1 MPCGRWLPGCVTS
14 PRKLFQSKQR
24 EKYDRKERRELIE
37 KFWRTLCALRLSDGA
52 INMNQWTIEVGD
64 NDFETAVLQRSKEV
78 PVLVDFWAPWCG
90 PCRVLGPVL
99 EKLVEEYSGE
109 FLLAKINVDDNPSVA
124 AAFGIQGIPA
134 VKLFRDGD
142 IASEFTGAL
151 PEAMVREFLSR
162 FLPSAA
168 DKQAL
173 QAAELEK
180 DGKITEAKTLYQA
193 ILQSEPNHAKALLG
207 IGRLLTNEGD
217 DQAGLNH
224 LEKIPFG
231 ADERKEADRLI
242 ARLKLQSGS
251 GQDTSA
257 LRAKL
262 KSDPNNLEAR
272 CELAQALAGN
282 EKYEEA
288 LAEFLAIVKAD
299 RSFRDDAARKAMI
312 QIFEVLGSD
321 HPLTEKYRSDLA
333 KVLFS

>member
-1 MPCGRWLPGCVTS
+1 
-14 PRKLFQSKQR
+14 
-24 EKYDRKERRELIE
+24 
-37 KFWRTLCALRLSDGA
+37 
-52 INMNQWTIEVGD
+52 MNQWTIEVGD
-64 NDFETAVLQRSKEV
+64 EDFETAVLQRSQEL

-99 EKLVEEYSGE
+99 EKLTEEYAGE
-109 FLLAKINVDDNPSVA
+109 FLLAKINVDESPSVA

-151 PEAMVREFLSR
+151 PEPMVREFLSR

-173 QAAELEK
+173 EAAELEK
-180 DGKITEAKTLYQA
+180 EGKVAEGKALYQA
-193 ILQSEPNHAKALLG
+193 ILKCEPNHAKALLG
-207 IGRLLTNEGD
+207 LGRLLMNEGD
-217 DQAGLNH
+217 NEGALSH
-224 LEKIPFG
+224 LEKVPLV
-231 ADERKEADRLI
+231 AEERKEADRLI
-242 ARLKLQSGS
+242 ARLKLQG
-251 GQDTSA
+251 GAAQDESE

-262 KSDPNNLEAR
+262 KSEPNNIEAR
-272 CELAQALAGN
+272 FTLAQALAGS

-288 LAEFLAIVKAD
+288 LAELLNIVKAD
-299 RSFRDDAARKAMI
+299 RNFSDDGARKSMI

-321 HPLTEKYRSDLA
+321 HPLTEKYRSELA